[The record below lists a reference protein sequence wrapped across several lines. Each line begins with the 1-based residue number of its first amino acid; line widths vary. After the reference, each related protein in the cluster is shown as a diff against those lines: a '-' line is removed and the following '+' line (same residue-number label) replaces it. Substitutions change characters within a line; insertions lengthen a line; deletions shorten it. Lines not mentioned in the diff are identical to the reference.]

1 MYGHIICVGSVGRE
15 RWHMVRLETRLK
27 YDLQLFAKEG
37 SGGEKTEA
45 ATPKKLEDARQE
57 GQVAQSKEVVTAVL
71 LLGLFL
77 CLKVTIG
84 MMADQFIETFQLSFN
99 QISKVVD
106 DTLTNNIIHEMMS
119 MGIWK
124 MILIASPLFIVS
136 MVTSFLVSIAQVK
149 WKPTAKPLQPKFK
162 NMNPISGFKRMLSK
176 DKIMELL
183 KSIIKVSILGYV
195 VYDALKE
202 KWGFLFELYHLS
214 LWEAIALIGTT
225 VIDLGLSISY
235 FFLGIAAVDYFYQR
249 RKFSKDMKMTKQEV
263 KDEYKNSEGDPQI
276 KGRIRQ
282 KMREV
287 SQKRM
292 MQALPEADVVITNPT
307 HLAVA
312 IKYDR
317 GVENASAPIVI
328 AKGADYVAEK
338 IKKTARECEIEIV
351 ENKPLARMLYHNVE
365 LGDEIPQELYQMVAE
380 VLAYVY
386 ELKGKI

>member
-1 MYGHIICVGSVGRE
+1 MG
-15 RWHMVRLETRLK
+15 
-27 YDLQLFAKEG
+27 
-37 SGGEKTEA
+37 
-45 ATPKKLEDARQE
+45 
-57 GQVAQSKEVVTAVL
+57 
-71 LLGLFL
+71 
-77 CLKVTIG
+77 
-84 MMADQFIETFQLSFN
+84 DQFIESFQISFS

-106 DTLTNNIIHEMMS
+106 DTLTNNVIQDLMVMAIEKTLIIS
-119 MGIWK
+119 
-124 MILIASPLFIVS
+124 APLFIVS
-136 MVTSFLVSIAQVK
+136 VVITFLMSIAQVK
-149 WKPTAKPLQPKFK
+149 WKPTIKPLKPKLK
-162 NMNPISGFKRMLSK
+162 NIDPLSGFKRMFSK
-176 DKIMELL
+176 DKLIELL
-183 KSIIKVSILGYV
+183 KSILKVSILGYV

-235 FFLGIAAVDYFYQR
+235 YFLAIAAFDFFYQK
-249 RKFSKDMKMTKQEV
+249 RKFSEDMKMTKQEV

-292 MQALPEADVVITNPT
+292 MQSLPEADVVITNPT

-317 GVENASAPIVI
+317 EAQNAAAPMVI

-338 IKKTARECEIEIV
+338 IKKAAREHKIEIV
-351 ENKPLARMLYHNVE
+351 ENKPLARMLYYNVE

>member
-1 MYGHIICVGSVGRE
+1 
-15 RWHMVRLETRLK
+15 MVKWEVSLK

-45 ATPKKLEDARQE
+45 ATPKKLDDARLE
-57 GQVAQSKEVVTAVL
+57 GQVAQSKEVITAVL
-71 LLGLFL
+71 LFGLFM
-77 CLKVTIG
+77 CLKLTIG
-84 MMADQFIETFQLSFN
+84 TMGDQFIESFQISFS

-106 DTLTNNIIHEMMS
+106 DTLTNNVIQDLMVMAIEKTLIIS
-119 MGIWK
+119 
-124 MILIASPLFIVS
+124 APLFIVS
-136 MVTSFLVSIAQVK
+136 VVITFLMSIAQVK
-149 WKPTAKPLQPKFK
+149 WKPTIKPLKPKLK
-162 NMNPISGFKRMLSK
+162 NIDPLSGFKRMFSK
-176 DKIMELL
+176 DKLIELL
-183 KSIIKVSILGYV
+183 KSILKVSILGYV

-235 FFLGIAAVDYFYQR
+235 YFLAIAAFDFFYQK
-249 RKFSKDMKMTKQEV
+249 RKFSEDMKMTKQEV

-292 MQALPEADVVITNPT
+292 MQSLPEADVVITNPT

-317 GVENASAPIVI
+317 EAQNAAAPMVI

-338 IKKTARECEIEIV
+338 IKKAAREHKIEIV
-351 ENKPLARMLYHNVE
+351 ENKPLARMLYYNVE